1 MLSTTLEN
9 HHKHCSLQLEYPYY
23 EVDVLGTFCTSE
35 FSDREVGMLA
45 TNCFITFFGLSLT
58 SKNISQGGYL

>member
-9 HHKHCSLQLEYPYY
+9 HHKQCSLQLESPYY

-35 FSDREVGMLA
+35 FSDREVATLA
-45 TNCFITFFGLSLT
+45 TTCFITFFGLSLT
-58 SKNISQGGYL
+58 SINISQGGYL